1 MIEKRLILSIFFA
14 VLVMACTADKFED
27 WKDQMKKLQGKCAK
41 QLQVDEASIEELL
54 KSTTVDVSSSDIQKV
69 IKCIVLEIGF
79 VDANGNIGMA
89 KVVEHLKGLGLDD
102 KTIKEV
108 NDKCN
113 SIEKVAD
120 QNELVGR
127 YYKCYEENLP
137 RKYLVF

>member
-14 VLVMACTADKFED
+14 VVVMASMADKIED

-69 IKCIVLEIGF
+69 IYCIVLEIGF
-79 VDANGNIGMA
+79 MDANGNLGVA
-89 KVVEHLKGLGLDD
+89 KVEEHLKGLGLDD

-120 QNELVGR
+120 KNVLVGR

-137 RKYLVF
+137 RKYLVL